1 MPTPAMMM
9 WVFMGITVAAGEKGK
24 GTVRQRTM
32 ADSLRRQGSLWVI
45 YAISVIL
52 VIRYSLMPFM
62 AHLAYQRGNR
72 FIMSGRIEY
81 AVKEYEK
88 AVRLDN
94 SLTDGHS
101 TLGSVYAGQ
110 GLYDK
115 AIEELKK
122 SIQID
127 NYNIEARISLAGVH
141 RRLGEYDESIQELK
155 FVIGI
160 NPNLTLARSL
170 LEMVSQE
177 RDMAN

>member
-1 MPTPAMMM
+1 MTPA
-9 WVFMGITVAAGEKGK
+9 
-24 GTVRQRTM
+24 
-32 ADSLRRQGSLWVI
+32 GSGLMNQTPTRSHRKYNRFWLGYI
-45 YAISVIL
+45 IFVIL

-72 FIMSGRIEY
+72 LIMSGRIES

-127 NYNIEARISLAGVH
+127 NYNIEAHISLAGVH
-141 RRLGEYDESIQELK
+141 RRLGEYDKSIKELE
-155 FVIGI
+155 FVIRI
-160 NPNLTLARSL
+160 NPNLTLAKSL
-170 LEMVSQE
+170 LEIVHKE
-177 RDMAN
+177 KVNVK